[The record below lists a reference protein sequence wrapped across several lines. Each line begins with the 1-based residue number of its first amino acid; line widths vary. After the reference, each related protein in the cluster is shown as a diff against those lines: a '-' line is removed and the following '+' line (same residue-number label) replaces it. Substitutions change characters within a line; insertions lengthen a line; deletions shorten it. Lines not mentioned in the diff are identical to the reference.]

1 MSGIDMSKTD
11 ILSKEVA
18 KDFRRG
24 LLKFFILK
32 MLDREPMHGYAMMM
46 RIEEISGWKPSTG
59 SMHPALMKLCGTGNI
74 TVKVVGMKKV
84 YTITKKGKEQIKLLD
99 ENFDDGLNAIKMI
112 FNNL

>member
-1 MSGIDMSKTD
+1 MSKSD
-11 ILSKEVA
+11 ILSQEMA
-18 KDFRRG
+18 KDFRKG

-32 MLDREPMHGYAMMM
+32 MLDRQDMHSYAMMM
-46 RIEEISGWKPSTG
+46 RIEEVSGWKPSNG
-59 SMHPALMKLCGTGNI
+59 SMHPALMKLCRKGSI
-74 TVKVVGMKKV
+74 TVKVVGMKKI